1 MSLVVCGTEAMQDK
15 LELYIAAA
23 DGDVELGTAAW
34 LEYYTKAKT
43 DAGSHRVLYILGCT
57 SLYSLLSLYG
67 RSSIACLVISVS
79 VM

>member
-34 LEYYTKAKT
+34 REYYTKAKK
-43 DAGSHRVLYILGCT
+43 DAGVVFP
-57 SLYSLLSLYG
+57 
-67 RSSIACLVISVS
+67 CLVLSVS
-79 VM
+79 LVSLCLDPDLIVSALAWI